1 MEISKNIFYIGAND
15 ERIELF
21 EGQYYVPNGMSYNSY
36 LIKDK
41 KNVLLDTVDKA
52 VTEIWIKK
60 LEEKLGGEDLDYL
73 IISHM
78 EPDHAYNIGLVA
90 KKYPN
95 MKIIGNINTFNMLNR
110 FFDIDLTERKIIV
123 KEGDTFDTG
132 SHTLQFFMAPMVH
145 WPEVMFT
152 YVCKEKILFTAD
164 AFGKFGIVKEND
176 EWLDEARRFYIGIV
190 GKYGMQ
196 VQNVLKKAAN
206 LEINT
211 ICPLH
216 GPVLTQNID
225 YYIEKYIKWSS
236 YDPEEEGTLIAC
248 SSIHGNTLNAAKY
261 LEELLKEQNERV
273 ELIDLTKDEISQ
285 AVSEAFKYSKL
296 IIASSSY
303 NAGLFP
309 PMEHF
314 LNKLKERNFQ
324 KRTVAIIENGTWAPS
339 SGKVMKSIVQEMKD
353 IDLVEPII
361 TIESTMKDKTK
372 TDLQNLAKIITK
384 NVE

>member
-152 YVCKEKILFTAD
+152 YVCEEKILFTAD